1 MGFSPPGAR
10 PPKLEFSVIVRD
22 APAFYN
28 RAVLRFL
35 LLLLTATCC
44 AAQPLRGPIV
54 AIDFYGAAAVDFT
67 RLRAVIPFQ
76 VGDIFGEGATFQ
88 ERSPEEFQKLINK
101 NRISYAP
108 VFIPELNGWVL
119 YVDVEP
125 PDTSPAIWN
134 PAPAETEK
142 LPAKIVH
149 LYEHAMDRYGNGGI
163 YAGDETTNGYSLS
176 KDPIMRS
183 DELKLIEYARAHAKR
198 VYSALKR
205 SASPRDRIA
214 AAWVAGYAPKGSHQL
229 TALLHAVLDPDSTV
243 RNNAIRV
250 LAVLASHD
258 VGIARRISPDPFI
271 PMLHSLTWSDRN
283 KAMFLLDPVTAAR
296 DPQTI
301 KSLRRQAI
309 EPLRQMSRW
318 TYWGHASM
326 ALVLLGRIAEIPE
339 VRLQSLLQ
347 ARDAAA
353 ILNQVRD

>member
-1 MGFSPPGAR
+1 
-10 PPKLEFSVIVRD
+10 
-22 APAFYN
+22 
-28 RAVLRFL
+28 VLRFWL
-35 LLLLTATCC
+35 LFLTAECC
-44 AAQPLRGPIV
+44 VAQSQRGPIV
-54 AIDFYGAAAVDFT
+54 AIDFYGAAIVDFT

-76 VGDIFGEGATFQ
+76 VGDLFEKGATFQ
-88 ERSPEEFQKLINK
+88 ERSPDEFQKLINK

-125 PDTSPAIWN
+125 PDTLPQIWN
-134 PAPAETEK
+134 PAPAETDK
-142 LPAKIVH
+142 LPSRIVH
-149 LYEHAMDRYGNGGI
+149 LYEHAMDRYVDGGI
-163 YAGDETTNGYSLS
+163 FAGDETTNGYSLS
-176 KDPIMRS
+176 KDPIMRA
-183 DELKLIEYARAHAKR
+183 DELKLIEYARAHANF
-198 VYSALKR
+198 VYSVLKR

-214 AAWVAGYAPKGSHQL
+214 AAWIVGYAPMGSDQL
-229 TALLHAVLDPDSTV
+229 TALLHVVMDPDSSV

-258 VGIARRISPDPFI
+258 AGIARQIPPDPFI

-296 DPQTI
+296 DPRTI
-301 KSLRRQAI
+301 ESLRRQAI

-339 VRLQSLLQ
+339 ARLQTLLQ

-353 ILNQVRD
+353 IIDQVRD

>member
-1 MGFSPPGAR
+1 
-10 PPKLEFSVIVRD
+10 LC
-22 APAFYN
+22 
-28 RAVLRFL
+28 LC
-35 LLLLTATCC
+35 LTAACC

-54 AIDFYGAAAVDFT
+54 AIDFYGAATVDFT
-67 RLRAVIPFQ
+67 SLGAVIPFQ
-76 VGDIFGEGATFQ
+76 VGDLFEEGTTFL
-88 ERSPEEFQKLINK
+88 ERSPEESQKLIDN

-108 VFIPELNGWVL
+108 VFIPELKGWVL

-134 PAPAETEK
+134 PTPSETDR
-142 LPAKIVH
+142 LPARIVH
-149 LYEHAMDRYGNGGI
+149 LYEHAMNRHANGGI
-163 YAGDETTNGYSLS
+163 HAGEETTNGYSLS

-183 DELKLIEYARAHAKR
+183 DELKLIDYVRKKRHAKR
-198 VYSALKR
+198 VYSVLNR

-214 AAWVAGYAPKGSHQL
+214 AAWIAGYAAKGSDQL
-229 TALLHAVLDPDSTV
+229 TALLHAIMDPDSTV

-258 VGIARRISPDPFI
+258 AGIARRIPPDPFI
-271 PMLHSLTWSDRN
+271 AMLHSLTWSDRN

-296 DPQTI
+296 DPHTI
-301 KSLRRQAI
+301 ETLRRQAI

-339 VRLQSLLQ
+339 ARLQTLLQ
-347 ARDAAA
+347 ARDATA
-353 ILNQVRD
+353 ILDQVRD

>member
-1 MGFSPPGAR
+1 
-10 PPKLEFSVIVRD
+10 
-22 APAFYN
+22 
-28 RAVLRFL
+28 
-35 LLLLTATCC
+35 
-44 AAQPLRGPIV
+44 
-54 AIDFYGAAAVDFT
+54 
-67 RLRAVIPFQ
+67 
-76 VGDIFGEGATFQ
+76 
-88 ERSPEEFQKLINK
+88 
-101 NRISYAP
+101 
-108 VFIPELNGWVL
+108 
-119 YVDVEP
+119 
-125 PDTSPAIWN
+125 
-134 PAPAETEK
+134 
-142 LPAKIVH
+142 
-149 LYEHAMDRYGNGGI
+149 MDRYGNGGI
-163 YAGDETTNGYSLS
+163 YAGDETTNGYSIS

-198 VYSALKR
+198 VYSVLKR

-214 AAWVAGYAPKGSHQL
+214 AAWIAGYAPKGSHQL
-229 TALLHAVLDPDSTV
+229 RALLHAVLDPDSTV